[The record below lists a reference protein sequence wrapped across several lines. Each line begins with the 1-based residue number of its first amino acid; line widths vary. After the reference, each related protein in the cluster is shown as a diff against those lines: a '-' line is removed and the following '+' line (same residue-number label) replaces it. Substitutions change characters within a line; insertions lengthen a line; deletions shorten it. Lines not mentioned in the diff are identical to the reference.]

1 MTRIN
6 GKPTR
11 LRTPPESVCPH
22 ASSGP
27 ELSRIRDGATTSLT
41 RMNVSPNLARRD
53 AWRVPAELEG
63 SMSTCL
69 KRTLA
74 RALAATAFTL
84 AAAGTA
90 NAAYIQADLTRV
102 GGNTWDAS
110 FTVGADAGQT
120 VEAFSI
126 YFDWTKVSNLQVWG
140 SPSDW
145 DSLVVQAD
153 GGLASDGYFDAL
165 ALADGIV
172 APKDLGGFIAR
183 FDWAESAG
191 PTMFSFTIND
201 PVTFDA
207 LEAGAVDVTTN
218 GGGGT
223 IPEPGTLAL
232 LALAGAAAW
241 GRRRRID
248 ASQ

>member
-1 MTRIN
+1 
-6 GKPTR
+6 
-11 LRTPPESVCPH
+11 
-22 ASSGP
+22 
-27 ELSRIRDGATTSLT
+27 
-41 RMNVSPNLARRD
+41 
-53 AWRVPAELEG
+53 
-63 SMSTCL
+63 MSTCL
-69 KRTLA
+69 KRALA

-84 AAAGTA
+84 AAAGAA
-90 NAAYIQADLTRV
+90 NAAYIHADLTRV

-140 SPSDW
+140 SPPDW

-172 APKDLGGFIAR
+172 APKVLGGFIAR
-183 FDWAESAG
+183 FDWAESAM

-201 PVTFDA
+201 PVTFEPLA
-207 LEAGAVDVTTN
+207 RGTTTPADGN
-218 GGGGT
+218 PPSPL
-223 IPEPGTLAL
+223 PEPSTLVL
-232 LALAGAAAW
+232 LASAIATRLAV
-241 GRRRRID
+241 RR
-248 ASQ
+248 A